1 MLFDFSIQQI
11 IVVAVI
17 FVWTGFV
24 RSGLGFGGAAL
35 GLPLLLLVYDQ
46 PVFWL
51 PIIGAHLL
59 FFSALII
66 RTRLK
71 NVGWPYLLR
80 SMLIIVPCTFAGV
93 FGLISLPNK
102 VIVVFIY
109 GITMT
114 YAVMWL
120 LQITIKSSN
129 VWVDRF
135 LLGMGGY
142 IAGTSLTG
150 APLIVAVF
158 MRNIAMDQLR
168 NSLLVLWFVLVSI
181 KMATFKA
188 FSVELQLDTALML
201 LPVAA
206 IGHVFGLKLH
216 DKILEH
222 DQKFKQIIGAALLLV
237 CTLGLWKTLA

>member
-1 MLFDFSIQQI
+1 MLLDFSIQQI
-11 IVVAVI
+11 LIILVI

-66 RTRLK
+66 RTRVK
-71 NVGWPYLLR
+71 NVGWHYLLR
-80 SMLIIVPCTFAGV
+80 SMLIIVPCAIAGV

-109 GITMT
+109 GITMA

-120 LQITIKSSN
+120 FQITIQSSN
-129 VWVDRF
+129 IWVDRV
-135 LLGMGGY
+135 LLGLGGY

-158 MRNIAMDQLR
+158 MRNIAIQQLR
-168 NSLLVLWFVLVSI
+168 NTLLVLWFVLVSI
-181 KMATFKA
+181 KMATFKV
-188 FSVELQLDTALML
+188 FSVDLQLYSALML

-206 IGHVFGLKLH
+206 IGHVFGLKMHNKIVQH
-216 DKILEH
+216 DA
-222 DQKFKQIIGAALLLV
+222 QFKRLIGATLLLV
-237 CTLGLWKTLA
+237 CTLGLWKALA